1 MRRKS
6 ERTASKKTK
15 ASPEKKEKVEKVKRT
30 RTRRRKQSSSSESE
44 SAEDNIPKETVLVS
58 QAETTNDP
66 PKPAKEESPEESQ
79 EQVWQVK
86 TSDSSEDVNVIK
98 KLKICLTRPPSTPE
112 RPDRSPR
119 SKRKHSRATSSSD
132 TQSVEGEEK
141 KKSKHRSKRLTES
154 KDVTEKSQDS
164 QGDEA
169 EVSMQ
174 ETEPES
180 NEVSESM
187 QPKKSATTDDVP
199 MSTTSEES
207 KYDKVESTETGNDKD
222 DEQQSQEESK
232 NNDESK
238 DKASDADTT
247 VVSPKSDVDKDEE
260 SKCYKN
266 ESPLRKRSMSEEKS
280 EILELHVEENQCE
293 SSEMSFN
300 ESQGEVA
307 KATVDQ
313 DKDISSVVSNEVS
326 INASTTEI
334 SGKSGSNED
343 TININENNVVASTKS
358 IESEKPTL
366 VQIEVNDEN
375 ATENSKII
383 CDQTNTKMDIDSDK
397 QHNKSTLEETDKI
410 TVQDIP
416 NKEIIKNVVD
426 DESKDIP
433 ERKTTQD
440 VPDCITTHDVPDSI
454 TVEEVS
460 DNKTSQNKADNITE
474 EVSNN
479 KTFQDVSNTETTP
492 QKSNC
497 VQDIINDQIPQD
509 TLSDQ
514 VTPLV
519 FNRKRRWGS
528 RPKLSSQKSIT
539 ISTDILKEIIPDVKP
554 TEFDEVIE
562 EKKHR
567 RVEVPDIIDRPVLPK
582 IVIDNTDN
590 VEIPKDHKS
599 EERDKENVKAKD
611 TSLASMRKI
620 SIVKDNDSIIARP
633 PSPPKHKQSNILY
646 ITNLV
651 RPFTLPQLKNL
662 LQRTGRIEENGFWI
676 DRIKS
681 KCFVKYET
689 EE

>member
-30 RTRRRKQSSSSESE
+30 RTRRKKQSSSSESE
-44 SAEDNIPKETVLVS
+44 SAEDNTPKETVVVS
-58 QAETTNDP
+58 QAETKVP

-86 TSDSSEDVNVIK
+86 TSDSSGDVNEIK

-141 KKSKHRSKRLTES
+141 KKAKHRSKRLTES
-154 KDVTEKSQDS
+154 KDASEKSQDS

-180 NEVSESM
+180 NEVSEST
-187 QPKKSATTDDVP
+187 QPNKSTATDDVP
-199 MSTTSEES
+199 MSTTSEEA

-232 NNDESK
+232 KDDESK
-238 DKASDADTT
+238 DKPSDADTT
-247 VVSPKSDVDKDEE
+247 VVSPKSDVDKDDDG
-260 SKCYKN
+260 KCYKN
-266 ESPLRKRSMSEEKS
+266 QSSLRKRSMSEEKS
-280 EILELHVEENQCE
+280 EILELHVEESQCE

-307 KATVDQ
+307 KATVEK

-343 TININENNVVASTKS
+343 TININENNVVESTKS
-358 IESEKPTL
+358 IESEEPTL
-366 VQIEVNDEN
+366 VQIEVNDEI

-397 QHNKSTLEETDKI
+397 QHNKPALEDTDKI
-410 TVQDIP
+410 TAQDIP
-416 NKEIIKNVVD
+416 SKEIIKNVVD
-426 DESKDIP
+426 DENKDIP
-433 ERKTTQD
+433 ERETTQDDPDSITTQD
-440 VPDCITTHDVPDSI
+440 VPDSI
-454 TVEEVS
+454 TIEEVS
-460 DNKTSQNKADNITE
+460 DIKTSQNKANNITQ

-479 KTFQDVSNTETTP
+479 KTFQDVSKSQSTP
-492 QKSNC
+492 QNSNR
-497 VQDIINDQIPQD
+497 VQDIINDQIPQNIP
-509 TLSDQ
+509 SDQ
-514 VTPLV
+514 ATPLV

-528 RPKLSSQKSIT
+528 RPRLSSQKSIT

-554 TEFDEVIE
+554 AEFDEVIE
-562 EKKHR
+562 EKKHK
-567 RVEVPDIIDRPVLPK
+567 RVEVPDKIDRPVLPK
-582 IVIDNTDN
+582 IVIDNTEN
-590 VEIPKDHKS
+590 MEIAKDHKS

>member
-30 RTRRRKQSSSSESE
+30 RTRRKKQSSSSESE
-44 SAEDNIPKETVLVS
+44 SAEDNTPKETVVVS
-58 QAETTNDP
+58 QAETKVP

-86 TSDSSEDVNVIK
+86 TSDSSGDVNEIK

-141 KKSKHRSKRLTES
+141 KKAKHRSKRLTES
-154 KDVTEKSQDS
+154 KDASEKSQDS

-180 NEVSESM
+180 NEVSEST
-187 QPKKSATTDDVP
+187 QPNKSTATDDVP
-199 MSTTSEES
+199 MSTTSEEA

-232 NNDESK
+232 KDDESK
-238 DKASDADTT
+238 DKPSDADTT
-247 VVSPKSDVDKDEE
+247 VVSPKSDVDKDDDG
-260 SKCYKN
+260 KCYKN
-266 ESPLRKRSMSEEKS
+266 QSSLRKRSMSEEKS
-280 EILELHVEENQCE
+280 EILELHVEESQCE

-307 KATVDQ
+307 KATVEK

-343 TININENNVVASTKS
+343 TININENNVVESTKS
-358 IESEKPTL
+358 IESEEPTL
-366 VQIEVNDEN
+366 VQIEVNDEI

-397 QHNKSTLEETDKI
+397 QHNKPALEDTDKI
-410 TVQDIP
+410 TAQDIP
-416 NKEIIKNVVD
+416 SKEIIKNVVD
-426 DESKDIP
+426 DENKDIP
-433 ERKTTQD
+433 ERETTQDDPDIITTQD
-440 VPDCITTHDVPDSI
+440 VPDSI
-454 TVEEVS
+454 TIEEVS
-460 DNKTSQNKADNITE
+460 DIKTSQNKANNITQ

-479 KTFQDVSNTETTP
+479 KTFQDVSKSQSTP
-492 QKSNC
+492 QNSNR
-497 VQDIINDQIPQD
+497 VQDIINDQIPQNIP
-509 TLSDQ
+509 SDQ
-514 VTPLV
+514 ATPLV

-528 RPKLSSQKSIT
+528 RPRLSSQKSIT

-554 TEFDEVIE
+554 AEFDEVIE
-562 EKKHR
+562 EKKHK
-567 RVEVPDIIDRPVLPK
+567 RVEVPDKIDRPVLPK
-582 IVIDNTDN
+582 IVIDNTEN
-590 VEIPKDHKS
+590 MEIAKDHKS

>member
-30 RTRRRKQSSSSESE
+30 RTRRKKQSSSSESE
-44 SAEDNIPKETVLVS
+44 SAEDNTPKETVVVS
-58 QAETTNDP
+58 QAETNVP

-86 TSDSSEDVNVIK
+86 TSDSSGDVNEIK

-141 KKSKHRSKRLTES
+141 KKAKHRSKRLTES
-154 KDVTEKSQDS
+154 KDVSEKSQDS

-180 NEVSESM
+180 NEVSEST
-187 QPKKSATTDDVP
+187 QPNKSATDDVP
-199 MSTTSEES
+199 MSTTSEEA

-232 NNDESK
+232 KDDESK
-238 DKASDADTT
+238 DKPSDADTT
-247 VVSPKSDVDKDEE
+247 VVSPKSDVDKDDDG
-260 SKCYKN
+260 KCYKN
-266 ESPLRKRSMSEEKS
+266 ESSLRKRSMSEEKS
-280 EILELHVEENQCE
+280 EILELHVEESQCE
-293 SSEMSFN
+293 STEMSFN

-343 TININENNVVASTKS
+343 TINNNENNVVESTKS
-358 IESEKPTL
+358 KESEKPTL
-366 VQIEVNDEN
+366 VQIEVNDEI

-383 CDQTNTKMDIDSDK
+383 CDQTNTEMDIDTDK
-397 QHNKSTLEETDKI
+397 QHNKPMLEDTDKI
-410 TVQDIP
+410 TAQDIP
-416 NKEIIKNVVD
+416 SKEIIKNVVD
-426 DESKDIP
+426 DENKDIP
-433 ERKTTQD
+433 ERETTQD
-440 VPDCITTHDVPDSI
+440 VPDSITNQDVPDSI
-454 TVEEVS
+454 TIEEVS
-460 DNKTSQNKADNITE
+460 DTKTSQNKANNITQ
-474 EVSNN
+474 EVSTN
-479 KTFQDVSNTETTP
+479 KTFQDVSNSQSTP
-492 QKSNC
+492 QKSNR
-497 VQDIINDQIPQD
+497 VQDIINNQIPQD
-509 TLSDQ
+509 TPSDQ
-514 VTPLV
+514 ATPLV

-554 TEFDEVIE
+554 AEFDEVIE
-562 EKKHR
+562 EKKHK
-567 RVEVPDIIDRPVLPK
+567 RVEVPDRIDRPVLPK
-582 IVIDNTDN
+582 IVIDNTEN
-590 VEIPKDHKS
+590 VEIAKEHKS

-611 TSLASMRKI
+611 SSLASMRKI

>member
-30 RTRRRKQSSSSESE
+30 RTRRKKQSSSSESE
-44 SAEDNIPKETVLVS
+44 SAEDNTPKETVVVS
-58 QAETTNDP
+58 QAETNVP

-86 TSDSSEDVNVIK
+86 TSDSSGDVNEIK

-141 KKSKHRSKRLTES
+141 KKAKHRSKRLTES
-154 KDVTEKSQDS
+154 KDVSEKSQDS

-180 NEVSESM
+180 NEVSEST
-187 QPKKSATTDDVP
+187 QPNKSTATDDVP
-199 MSTTSEES
+199 MSTTSEEA

-232 NNDESK
+232 KDDESK
-238 DKASDADTT
+238 DKPSDADTT
-247 VVSPKSDVDKDEE
+247 VVSPKSDVDKDDDG
-260 SKCYKN
+260 KCYKN
-266 ESPLRKRSMSEEKS
+266 QSSLRKRSMSEEKS
-280 EILELHVEENQCE
+280 EILELHVEESQCE

-343 TININENNVVASTKS
+343 TININENNVVESTKS

-366 VQIEVNDEN
+366 VQIEVNDEI

-397 QHNKSTLEETDKI
+397 QHNKPALEDTDKI
-410 TVQDIP
+410 TAQDIP
-416 NKEIIKNVVD
+416 SKEIIKNVVD
-426 DESKDIP
+426 DENKDIP
-433 ERKTTQD
+433 ERETTQD
-440 VPDCITTHDVPDSI
+440 VPDSITTQDVPDSI
-454 TVEEVS
+454 TFEEVF
-460 DNKTSQNKADNITE
+460 DNKTSQNKANNITQ

-479 KTFQDVSNTETTP
+479 KTFQDVSNSQSTP
-492 QKSNC
+492 QKSNR
-497 VQDIINDQIPQD
+497 VQDIINDQIPQNIP
-509 TLSDQ
+509 SDQ
-514 VTPLV
+514 ATPLV

-554 TEFDEVIE
+554 AEFDEVIE
-562 EKKHR
+562 DKKHK
-567 RVEVPDIIDRPVLPK
+567 RVEVPDRIDRPVLPK
-582 IVIDNTDN
+582 IVIDNTEN
-590 VEIPKDHKS
+590 VEIAKDHKS

-646 ITNLV
+646 ITDLV

-662 LQRTGRIEENGFWI
+662 LQRTGRIEKNGFWI

>member
-30 RTRRRKQSSSSESE
+30 RTRRKKQSSSSESE
-44 SAEDNIPKETVLVS
+44 SAEDNTPKETVVVS
-58 QAETTNDP
+58 QAETNVP

-86 TSDSSEDVNVIK
+86 TSDSSGDVNEIK

-141 KKSKHRSKRLTES
+141 KKAKHRSKRLTES
-154 KDVTEKSQDS
+154 KDASEKSQDS

-180 NEVSESM
+180 NEVSEST
-187 QPKKSATTDDVP
+187 QPNKSTATDDVP
-199 MSTTSEES
+199 MSTTSEEA

-232 NNDESK
+232 KDDESK
-238 DKASDADTT
+238 DKPSDADTT
-247 VVSPKSDVDKDEE
+247 VVSPKSDVDKDDDG
-260 SKCYKN
+260 KCYKN
-266 ESPLRKRSMSEEKS
+266 QSSLRKRSMSEEKS
-280 EILELHVEENQCE
+280 EILELHVEESQCE

-307 KATVDQ
+307 KATVEK

-343 TININENNVVASTKS
+343 TININENNVVESTKS

-366 VQIEVNDEN
+366 VQIEVNDEI

-397 QHNKSTLEETDKI
+397 QHNKPALEDTDKI
-410 TVQDIP
+410 TAQDIP
-416 NKEIIKNVVD
+416 SKEIIKNVVD
-426 DESKDIP
+426 DENKDIP
-433 ERKTTQD
+433 ERETTQDDPDSITTQD
-440 VPDCITTHDVPDSI
+440 VPDSI
-454 TVEEVS
+454 TIEEVS
-460 DNKTSQNKADNITE
+460 DIKTSQNKANNITQ

-479 KTFQDVSNTETTP
+479 KTFQDVSKSQSTP
-492 QKSNC
+492 QNSNR
-497 VQDIINDQIPQD
+497 VQDIINDQIPQNIP
-509 TLSDQ
+509 SDQ
-514 VTPLV
+514 ATPLV

-528 RPKLSSQKSIT
+528 RPRLSSQKSIT

-554 TEFDEVIE
+554 AEFDEVIE
-562 EKKHR
+562 EKKHK
-567 RVEVPDIIDRPVLPK
+567 RVEVPDKIDRPVLPK
-582 IVIDNTDN
+582 IVIDNTEN
-590 VEIPKDHKS
+590 MEIAKDHKS